1 MVVNVQKN
9 GADVLQILIAS
20 AVSDGVD
27 LLLGGVHNALGG
39 AHFLRD
45 DLGDVLGGLGNLT
58 EQGFVCHN
66 LRVLL
71 GVGGGG
77 GNIQNLQQVIPG
89 FLLVIYTGLLHL
101 IHDRNWVN
109 VSGVVEHGV
118 DGGEDILILL

>member
-1 MVVNVQKN
+1 M
-9 GADVLQILIAS
+9 LQVLIAS
-20 AVSDGVD
+20 AVSDGIN
-27 LLLGGVHNALGG
+27 LLLSSVHNALGG

-45 DLGDVLGGLGNLT
+45 DLGDVLGGLGDLT
-58 EQGFVCHN
+58 EQGFVRYN

-71 GVGGGG
+71 GVGGSG
-77 GNIQNLQQVIPG
+77 GNIQDLQQIIPG

-101 IHDRNWVN
+101 IHDRNRVN